1 MFKSMERTVEEEI
14 DLNMEQSN
22 EVSDSLRWAVV
33 KSMMNAQR
41 HSNAGLEQYLLYV
54 THEEF
59 DLNEEELEVCLNEA
73 ITCQK
78 RALEDLE
85 AARDLIEES

>member
-1 MFKSMERTVEEEI
+1 
-14 DLNMEQSN
+14 MEQSSK
-22 EVSDSLRWAVV
+22 VSKSRRWAVV
-33 KSMMNAQR
+33 KSMMNAQM

-59 DLNEEELEVCLNEA
+59 DLNEEELEICLNEA

-85 AARDLIEES
+85 ATRDLIKES